1 MVAGAASLVLQLVLT
16 GRVLRVFGVGVA
28 LFIVPVAM
36 ASASLGV
43 IVFGTLV
50 AASALKAS
58 DQVLRYSID
67 KATVEL
73 LYLPLSAAETFRVK
87 SFIDT
92 VVYRLGDGLGGL
104 AVLAC
109 AAWLG
114 WNPMRVGWVT
124 LAAVGAWMAA
134 AAAARTRY
142 VTNLQESIR
151 QHRVEAER
159 AYAPILDRSATQAL
173 AAQLRGS
180 PDEILYALS
189 LFESANVVHPGR
201 AGTARSRVA
210 GGAPA
215 RDRAAVERQRGIGAP
230 RGREAAARPE
240 PRGADRSAALHD
252 AAHQRRPADADR
264 AARRLPGLLDPRR
277 RWSRS
282 WPGPAAPRTSR
293 RRSCCCSGWWL
304 RGGRRAA
311 QPARGGAGDWHSC
324 PTCSTASCASCSR
337 TMPRTSRARRSVR
350 PGCSASGQFA
360 HRIIDRLQEPALTET
375 VVEALGRM
383 GDRVVGTIRDRL
395 VDPDTPAATRHELP
409 AALQAIGSPAAQAV
423 LMESLLA
430 GDTVLRMRVVTAL
443 NKLVQLHPDRR
454 LDRQIVETALAAEIT
469 GHYRSYQMLTT
480 MGAGD
485 HQRRADRAGA
495 A

>member
-28 LFIVPVAM
+28 LFVVPVAM

-43 IVFGTLV
+43 ILFGTLV

-109 AAWLG
+109 AAWMG
-114 WNPMRVGWVT
+114 WNPMQVGWVT
-124 LAAVGAWMAA
+124 LAAIGAWMAA

-151 QHRVEAER
+151 QHRVEGER
-159 AYAPILDRSATQAL
+159 AYAPILDRNATQAL

-189 LFESANVVHPGR
+189 LFESANVVHPAVPGLLAHESPEVR
-201 AGTARSRVA
+201 KHAVA
-210 GGAPA
+210 LLSNSNVMSV
-215 RDRAAVERQRGIGAP
+215 RREVEKL
-230 RGREAAARPE
+230 
-240 PRGADRSAALHD
+240 LHD
-252 AAHQRRPADADR
+252 PSLEVRTEALLYMTRLTNADPLTLHR

-277 RWSRS
+277 HDRV
-282 WPGPAAPRTSR
+282 PGPARPRPEPR
-293 RRSCCCSGWWL
+293 GGAAAAAADGGGG
-304 RGGRRAA
+304 GGRRAA
-311 QPARGGAGDWHSC
+311 QPDRGGAGDWHRARRVRPRATEAARGRC
-324 PTCSTASCASCSR
+324 PGR
-337 TMPRTSRARRSVR
+337 RRARRSVR
-350 PGCSASGQFA
+350 PGCWASGSS
-360 HRIIDRLQEPALTET
+360 RT
-375 VVEALGRM
+375 
-383 GDRVVGTIRDRL
+383 
-395 VDPDTPAATRHELP
+395 
-409 AALQAIGSPAAQAV
+409 GS
-423 LMESLLA
+423 S
-430 GDTVLRMRVVTAL
+430 TTSRS
-443 NKLVQLHPDRR
+443 RR
-454 LDRQIVETALAAEIT
+454 
-469 GHYRSYQMLTT
+469 
-480 MGAGD
+480 
-485 HQRRADRAGA
+485 
-495 A
+495 